1 MILSFKSKQ
10 DFISQGVIEM
20 EKKRLLEKVS
30 ITDLMKEAGKV
41 AVERA
46 VYLLWQSHLQ
56 KYPGGQKKEKVATTT
71 RPQGV

>member
-20 EKKRLLEKVS
+20 EKKRLLELVKLA
-30 ITDLMKEAGKV
+30 DLMREAGKV
-41 AVERA
+41 AVEKA

-56 KYPGGQKKEKVATTT
+56 KYPGGKKKEEKHFVK
-71 RPQGV
+71 QGEC

>member
-10 DFISQGVIEM
+10 DFISAEVVKL
-20 EKKRLLEKVS
+20 EKRRLLELVS
-30 ITDLMKEAGKV
+30 LTDLMETAGKV

-56 KYPGGQKKEKVATTT
+56 KYPGGKKKEKKHFVK
-71 RPQGV
+71 QGEC